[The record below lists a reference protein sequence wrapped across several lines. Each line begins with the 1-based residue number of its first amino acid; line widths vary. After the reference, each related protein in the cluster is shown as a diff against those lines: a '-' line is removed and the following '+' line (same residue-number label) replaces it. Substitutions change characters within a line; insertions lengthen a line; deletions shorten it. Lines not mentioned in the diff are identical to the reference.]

1 VAPHATYCA
10 DMADSPVLSLP
21 LFPLGTVLFPGA
33 VLPLHVF
40 EERYRVL
47 VRDLVALP
55 EPARRFGV
63 VAIREGRDVG
73 ADGVRSLHG
82 HGCFAQLRRVE
93 PYADGR
99 YDIVTVGAGRF
110 RLDAVDGDSAPYL
123 RGAVTPLPD
132 YLGDADTVGQLVM
145 EVRAAFLGYLRAM
158 ASVQGLSVPMP
169 ELPDEPLLLSY
180 LVAATA
186 VPDLTE
192 AQHLLGADDT
202 TRRLQSELALL
213 RREASLLRTLTA
225 APAPDLAR
233 GPVNLN

>member
-1 VAPHATYCA
+1 
-10 DMADSPVLSLP
+10 MADSPVLSLP

-73 ADGVRSLHG
+73 ADG
-82 HGCFAQLRRVE
+82 
-93 PYADGR
+93 GR

-132 YLGDADTVGQLVM
+132 YLGDADAVGQLVM

-158 ASVQGLSVPMP
+158 ASVQGSSVPMP

-202 TRRLQSELALL
+202 TSRLQSELALL